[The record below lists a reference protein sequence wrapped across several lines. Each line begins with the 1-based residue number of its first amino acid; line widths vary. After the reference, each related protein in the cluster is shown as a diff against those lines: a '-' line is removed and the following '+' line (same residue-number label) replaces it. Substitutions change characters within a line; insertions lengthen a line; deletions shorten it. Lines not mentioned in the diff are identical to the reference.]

1 MTMKESNEPVA
12 SRIREIIR
20 EKGFRHETIAKRSG
34 LNKQQFSYLL
44 NGRRTIKPCD
54 IVAIAEA
61 LGVDVSKL
69 FETGK

>member
-12 SRIREIIR
+12 SRIREIAR
-20 EKGFRHETIAKRSG
+20 EKGFRHEAIAARSG

-54 IVAIAEA
+54 IVAVAKA
-61 LGVDVSKL
+61 LGVNVSEL
-69 FETGK
+69 FESET